1 MDVRWLGKTVAANG
15 MNLPRQLGLVWQLVA
30 ELRYPLT
37 FRESCD
43 AIAWD
48 DAAPGVNEIKEALL
62 EIPQKIKRK
71 VFRIKAG
78 LVGFRNWTRRRLKK
92 KLQTA
97 STLMFVCKGNICRSP
112 FAEQYLLGKF
122 NQFKRLDSC
131 GYFPK
136 SGRPSPENA
145 AIAASQFGV
154 ELSPHRSAE
163 ISAAALERSDV
174 IFVFDYEN
182 YHTVRSQFPRVK
194 SKVFLLSW
202 VSEESPGEIEDPYGG
217 SVEDFKLTYGRIR
230 DALDSLVS

>member
-1 MDVRWLGKTVAANG
+1 MMDVRWLGKTVAANG

-112 FAEQYLLGKF
+112 FAEQYLLGKT

-145 AIAASQFGV
+145 AIAASQFGSSCPPIV
-154 ELSPHRSAE
+154 APKFLPPHLS
-163 ISAAALERSDV
+163 V
-174 IFVFDYEN
+174 Q
-182 YHTVRSQFPRVK
+182 T
-194 SKVFLLSW
+194 
-202 VSEESPGEIEDPYGG
+202 
-217 SVEDFKLTYGRIR
+217 
-230 DALDSLVS
+230 